1 MPCVL
6 VVEDQT
12 DFRELLQVVLES
24 EGYETMIATNGAVAL
39 DLMRDRTPD
48 VVLLDLMMPV
58 MDGWTF
64 RQCQLAEPRFA
75 NVPVIAVTAIHDAD
89 AIAAQLNLPCL
100 RKPIDIDV
108 VLERVAA
115 ACSRPPKQ

>member
-6 VVEDQT
+6 VVEDQP

-24 EGYETMIATNGAVAL
+24 EGYETMVATNGAVAL
-39 DLMRDRTPD
+39 DLMRNRTPD

-64 RQCQLAEPRFA
+64 RRRQLAEPRFA

-89 AIAAQLNLPCL
+89 GIADQLNLPCI

-108 VLERVAA
+108 VLEHVAA
-115 ACSRPPKQ
+115 ACARSSDR